1 MAKNYPKC
9 NATLVPLGARN
20 YKQIIRTDFSKGIG
34 QFSGTLVFRE
44 EMNNRDHQILKIAL
58 PAIVTNI
65 TVPLLGLVDTAIV
78 GHMGSAVYIGAI
90 AVGSMIFNL
99 VYWLFGFLRMGTSGM
114 TAQARGRRDMAEAA
128 GILARSIRVALMVA
142 ALMLLLQWPLC
153 KLMLWLIAPTDDVV
167 PWVNVYF
174 RIVVWGAP
182 AMLSLYSLSGWYI
195 GMQNTRIPMVVS
207 ILQNVVNIVASL
219 LFVYGL
225 GMQVEGVAL
234 GTVVAQY
241 AGFVVAI
248 VMLKKYYWRHL
259 RWRLTE
265 GGQSLCARRTWG
277 QSPCETTTLTSY
289 FSSNRDIFLRTL
301 CLVAVNLYFTSAG
314 ARQGAAILA
323 VNTLLMQLYLL
334 FSYILDGFAYA
345 GEALGGKYWGARDWV
360 AYKDVVRRLF
370 GWGAMMTTLFTCI
383 YIIGGMPFLRLLT
396 DEPQVV
402 EASQAYVWWAYLI
415 PAAGVAAFIW
425 DGLFIGTT
433 QTRGML
439 VSSVIAALV
448 FFVTATIAIGIMGNH
463 GLWLAMILYLLTRG
477 IIQTIIVKNR

>member
-1 MAKNYPKC
+1 
-9 NATLVPLGARN
+9 
-20 YKQIIRTDFSKGIG
+20 
-34 QFSGTLVFRE
+34 
-44 EMNNRDHQILKIAL
+44 MNKRDRQILKIAV

-78 GHMGSAVYIGAI
+78 GHMGSAAYIGAI

-114 TAQARGRRDMAEAA
+114 TAQARGRRDMAEVV
-128 GILARSIRVALMVA
+128 GILARSMKVAVTVA
-142 ALMLLLQWPLC
+142 VLMLLLQWPLY
-153 KLMLWLIAPTDDVV
+153 KLMLWLIAPTDDVI
-167 PWVNVYF
+167 PWVDVYF

-219 LFVYGL
+219 LFVYGF

-241 AGFVVAI
+241 AGFLVA
-248 VMLKKYYWRHL
+248 LAFLWRYYRKVL
-259 RWRLTE
+259 RLR
-265 GGQSLCARRTWG
+265 GQSSHLA
-277 QSPCETTTLTSY
+277 PFASY

-314 ARQGAAILA
+314 ARQGATILA

-345 GEALGGKYWGARDWV
+345 GEALGGKYWGAKDWV

-370 GWGAMMTTLFTCI
+370 GWGALMAALFTCI

-396 DEPQVV
+396 DEVQVV
-402 EASQAYVWWAYLI
+402 EASQAYVWWAYLV
-415 PAAGVAAFIW
+415 PVAGVAAFIW

-439 VSSVIAALV
+439 VTSAIASLL
-448 FFVTATIAIGIMGNH
+448 FFAITTVLMPHFGNH
-463 GLWLAMILYLLTRG
+463 GLWLAMILYLIARG
-477 IIQTIIVKNR
+477 IVQTMISKKIE

>member
-1 MAKNYPKC
+1 
-9 NATLVPLGARN
+9 
-20 YKQIIRTDFSKGIG
+20 
-34 QFSGTLVFRE
+34 
-44 EMNNRDHQILKIAL
+44 MNNRDHQILKIAL

-78 GHMGSAVYIGAI
+78 GHMGSAAYIGAI

-128 GILARSIRVALMVA
+128 GILAHSVAEA
-142 ALMLLLQWPLC
+142 ATLAVLMLLMQWPLYR
-153 KLMLWLIAPTDDVV
+153 LLVWLIAPTDDVM
-167 PWVNVYF
+167 PWVDVYF

-182 AMLSLYSLSGWYI
+182 AVLGLYSLTGWFI

-207 ILQNVVNIVASL
+207 ILQNVVNIAASL
-219 LFVYGL
+219 LFVYGW

-241 AGFVVAI
+241 AGVVVALAFLWRYYRKVLAGRI
-248 VMLKKYYWRHL
+248 MGSVLMIQFSKKMV
-259 RWRLTE
+259 
-265 GGQSLCARRTWG
+265 SRRTD
-277 QSPCETTTLTSY
+277 PMIHV
-289 FSSNRDIFLRTL
+289 NRDIFLRTL

-334 FSYILDGFAYA
+334 FSYVMDGFAYA
-345 GEALGGKYWGARDWV
+345 GEALGGRYWGARDWV

-396 DEPQVV
+396 DEVQVV
-402 EASQAYVWWAYLI
+402 EASQAYVWWAYLV
-415 PAAGVAAFIW
+415 PVAGVAAFIW

-439 VSSVIAALV
+439 VSSAIAALV
-448 FFVTATIAIGIMGNH
+448 FFVTATITIGIMGNH
-463 GLWLAMILYLLTRG
+463 GLWLAMILYLLIRG
-477 IIQTIIVKNR
+477 LIQTLIRQPR

>member
-1 MAKNYPKC
+1 MK
-9 NATLVPLGARN
+9 
-20 YKQIIRTDFSKGIG
+20 
-34 QFSGTLVFRE
+34 
-44 EMNNRDHQILKIAL
+44 NRDHQILKIAL

-65 TVPLLGLVDTAIV
+65 TIPLLGLVDTAIV
-78 GHMGSAVYIGAI
+78 GHMGSAAYIGAI

-99 VYWLFGFLRMGTSGM
+99 AYWLFGFLRMGTSGM

-128 GILARSIRVALMVA
+128 GILARSMKVA
-142 ALMLLLQWPLC
+142 AIVAVLMLLMQWPLYRF
-153 KLMLWLIAPTDDVV
+153 MLWLIAPTDDVV
-167 PWVNVYF
+167 PWVDVYF

-241 AGFVVAI
+241 AGFLVA
-248 VMLKKYYWRHL
+248 LAFLWRYYRKVL
-259 RWRLTE
+259 RLR
-265 GGQSLCARRTWG
+265 GQSSHLA
-277 QSPCETTTLTSY
+277 PLASY

-301 CLVAVNLYFTSAG
+301 CMVAVNLYFTSAG
-314 ARQGAAILA
+314 ARQGATILA

-345 GEALGGKYWGARDWV
+345 GEALGGKYWGAKDWV

-370 GWGAMMTTLFTCI
+370 GWGALMAALFTCI

-396 DEPQVV
+396 DDVQVV
-402 EASQAYVWWAYLI
+402 EASQAYVWWAYLV
-415 PAAGVAAFIW
+415 PVAGVAAFIW

-439 VSSVIAALV
+439 ISSAIASLL
-448 FFVTATIAIGIMGNH
+448 FFAITTVLMPHFGNH
-463 GLWLAMILYLLTRG
+463 GLWLAMILYLVARG
-477 IIQTIIVKNR
+477 IVQTMISKKIE